1 MPQNTS
7 NNSKSR
13 RSSQPIDNTYGHLQ
27 PQAVDIERVVLGA
40 LMIDKDA
47 FSLVSDVLKPESFYE
62 PRHQKIYQAVQSLSM
77 EDKPVDLL
85 TVTEELKR
93 QGDIEVVGGVQY
105 IMDLTHHV
113 ASSAHIEYHAHILA
127 QKSLM
132 RQLISYTSRVQELA
146 FDDTADPDAVMQEA
160 ESSLFEIAQKNM
172 KSDYTQIDP
181 VLGEAVKILQKAAQN
196 TSGLTGVPTGYDKL
210 DDMTAGW
217 QPSDLVIIAGR
228 PAMGKTAFALSL
240 AKNIAVDYQ
249 QPIAFFSL
257 EIKDAKQRAPL
268 PHWLTSVPSALKM
281 RYLKSTSGRLGGSTM
296 SSWSKPTPRWRS
308 DKRRTSSVVRFIRCV
323 TRSMTIKSLPRPC
336 ILVNSISIV
345 IPYVL
350 KLVNGCILAQN
361 HLRMR

>member
-1 MPQNTS
+1 MKKNFVTLQSHFKNLSLMPQNTS
-7 NNSKSR
+7 NNSKNR

-77 EDKPVDLL
+77 EDRPVDLL

-160 ESSLFEIAQKNM
+160 EGSLFEIAQKNM

-196 TSGLTGVPTGYDKL
+196 TSGVTGVPTGYDKL
-210 DDMTAGW
+210 DDVTAGW
-217 QPSDLVIIAGR
+217 QPSDMVIIAGR
-228 PAMGKTAFALSL
+228 PGMEPEVF
-240 AKNIAVDYQ
+240 
-249 QPIAFFSL
+249 
-257 EIKDAKQRAPL
+257 
-268 PHWLTSVPSALKM
+268 
-281 RYLKSTSGRLGGSTM
+281 
-296 SSWSKPTPRWRS
+296 
-308 DKRRTSSVVRFIRCV
+308 
-323 TRSMTIKSLPRPC
+323 
-336 ILVNSISIV
+336 
-345 IPYVL
+345 
-350 KLVNGCILAQN
+350 
-361 HLRMR
+361 